1 MFAGLV
7 DRLSANE
14 PPDRERCYT
23 GQMSETDETQGET
36 PDSGPENPSSGPAG
50 AALIAEKVKL
60 LPDSPGVYRM
70 YDAKGELLYVGKARS
85 LKKRVSSYAKI
96 GGHSNRIARMIAT
109 TAQMEFISTATE
121 TDALL
126 LEANLIK
133 RLKPRYNVLM
143 RDDKSFPYILLTGDH
158 AFPQVVKH
166 RGSRSRQGDYFGP
179 FASAG
184 AVTATLNALQKAFLL
199 RSCSDSVFE
208 SRTRPC
214 LLFQIKRCSAPCT
227 GEISEEGYAEL
238 VDEARAFLKGR
249 SRKTQQQLV
258 GLMDRAAADLDF
270 ERAAIYRD
278 RIRALTQIQ
287 SHQGINP
294 QTVTEADVFAAW
306 GEGGQ
311 TCVQVFFFRA
321 GQNWGNRAYFPRH
334 DKELALDEVLEAF
347 LAQFYEDR
355 PPPRMVLLSHDVP
368 GRPLLTEAL
377 SIRAGRKVAVGV
389 PRRGEKRELVDHA
402 LTNAREALGRRLAE
416 SSTQRKLL
424 EGVAEVFGLEQPPR
438 RIEVYDNSHIS
449 GTKPVG
455 GMIVAGPEGF
465 MKNQYR
471 KFNIK
476 GENIE
481 PGDDY
486 AMMREVLTRRFTRLL
501 KESENAPQSEGLWP
515 DLILIDG
522 GAGQLK
528 VALEVLNEL
537 GIDNVTAVGVAK
549 GPERDAGRERFF
561 MQGKPDFMMEPRNPV
576 LYYLQRLRDEAHR
589 YAIGS
594 HRARRSR
601 AIGVNPLDEVPGIGP
616 GRKRALLQHFGSAR
630 AVARAGLSDLESVNG
645 ISAKVARAVYD
656 HFHGNPDN
664 PA

>member
-334 DKELALDEVLEAF
+334 M
-347 LAQFYEDR
+347 R
-355 PPPRMVLLSHDVP
+355 GG
-368 GRPLLTEAL
+368 GR
-377 SIRAGRKVAVGV
+377 
-389 PRRGEKRELVDHA
+389 
-402 LTNAREALGRRLAE
+402 
-416 SSTQRKLL
+416 SS
-424 EGVAEVFGLEQPPR
+424 
-438 RIEVYDNSHIS
+438 
-449 GTKPVG
+449 
-455 GMIVAGPEGF
+455 
-465 MKNQYR
+465 
-471 KFNIK
+471 
-476 GENIE
+476 
-481 PGDDY
+481 
-486 AMMREVLTRRFTRLL
+486 
-501 KESENAPQSEGLWP
+501 
-515 DLILIDG
+515 
-522 GAGQLK
+522 
-528 VALEVLNEL
+528 
-537 GIDNVTAVGVAK
+537 
-549 GPERDAGRERFF
+549 
-561 MQGKPDFMMEPRNPV
+561 
-576 LYYLQRLRDEAHR
+576 
-589 YAIGS
+589 
-594 HRARRSR
+594 
-601 AIGVNPLDEVPGIGP
+601 
-616 GRKRALLQHFGSAR
+616 
-630 AVARAGLSDLESVNG
+630 
-645 ISAKVARAVYD
+645 
-656 HFHGNPDN
+656 
-664 PA
+664 